1 MTSNIKRLKAILLL
15 GPTGSGKTPL
25 GRLIEKNGLGSQRC
39 YHFDFG
45 ENLRLMTKS
54 EEPDKRLTPE
64 EISFIN
70 AVLASGALL
79 ENEHFYL
86 ARKIL
91 DLFIARNRIS
101 SDELIV
107 LNGLPR
113 HIGQAKEI
121 DSILDITA
129 VIHLASSPEVSLAR
143 IRSNSGG
150 DRLNRPD
157 DDVTSVQNKI
167 SIFNQRTSELLG
179 HYRSIGAKIVT
190 IRIAENTTANN
201 MLNEVKKLLG

>member
-1 MTSNIKRLKAILLL
+1 MRREAVLLL

-25 GRLIEKNGLGSQRC
+25 GNLMEKKGLGRQRC

-45 ENLRLMTKS
+45 ENLRLMAKS
-54 EEPDKRLTPE
+54 KKPDKRFTPE

-70 AVLASGALL
+70 EVLASGALL

-91 DLFIARNRIS
+91 DWFITRNRVS
-101 SDELIV
+101 SEGLII

-121 DSILDITA
+121 DSILDIET
-129 VIHLASSPEVSLAR
+129 VVHLTCAPKTIQAR
-143 IRSNSGG
+143 IKNNSGG
-150 DRLNRPD
+150 DRSGRTD
-157 DDVTSVQNKI
+157 DGLDAIKNKI
-167 SIFNQRTSELLG
+167 ALFNQRTSKLIE
-179 HYRSIGAKIVT
+179 HYRAAGTRIVNIT
-190 IRIAENTTANN
+190 VTEKTTPKE
-201 MLNEVKKLLG
+201 MLKALSKHL

>member
-1 MTSNIKRLKAILLL
+1 MTPEIIRLKAVLIL

-25 GRLIEKNGLGSQRC
+25 GNIMEKNGLGSRRC

-45 ENLRLMTKS
+45 ENLRLMAKS
-54 EEPDKRLTPE
+54 KKPDKRFTPE
-64 EISFIN
+64 EIRFIN
-70 AVLASGALL
+70 KVLVSGALL

-91 DLFIARNRIS
+91 DWFIARNRIS
-101 SDELIV
+101 SGGLIV

-121 DSILDITA
+121 DSIMDIET
-129 VIHLASSPEVSLAR
+129 VVHLSCAPKTIQTR
-143 IRSNSGG
+143 IKNNSGG

-157 DDVTSVQNKI
+157 DNITSVQNKI
-167 SIFNQRTSELLG
+167 SIFNQRTSKLIE
-179 HYRSIGAKIVT
+179 HYRAAG
-190 IRIAENTTANN
+190 IRIVNIAVTEKTTPEDALKILNTR
-201 MLNEVKKLLG
+201 